1 MEPALAARSSAL
13 RASFRASTASP
24 AWPPVATLTA
34 FETRV
39 LAALRRGWLTSARR
53 SAVRTR
59 LSADGV
65 RAPVQP
71 RGFLAKS
78 KPLQCDVGPPGAHE
92 SRPATGGRMLP
103 ERVPCGQ

>member
-1 MEPALAARSSAL
+1 MAPALAARSSAL
-13 RASFRASTASP
+13 RASFRAATASP

-34 FETRV
+34 LDTSV
-39 LAALRRGWLTSARR
+39 LAALRRGWLTSERR

-59 LSADGV
+59 LSAEGV

-78 KPLQCDVGPPGAHE
+78 KPQDAEDRSPGAR
-92 SRPATGGRMLP
+92 STPDRGVRMVP
-103 ERVPCGQ
+103 E